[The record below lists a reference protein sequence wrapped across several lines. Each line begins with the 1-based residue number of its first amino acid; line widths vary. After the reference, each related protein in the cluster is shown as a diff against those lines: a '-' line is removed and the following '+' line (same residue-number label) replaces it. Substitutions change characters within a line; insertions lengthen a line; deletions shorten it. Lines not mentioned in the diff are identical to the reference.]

1 MTRPPTAATRLPT
14 VQPELTTRRLRLRTL
29 VEADA
34 ASVVALA
41 DDPAVSEFLLH
52 MPSPY
57 PPEAATAWIAASID
71 DWQSGGSPTWAIA
84 RRRDATAMIGAA
96 GLRWSPRHHR
106 AELGYWLGRRHWG
119 HGYAREAAAAV
130 IGFGFEVL
138 GVHRVFAQ
146 HLDGNDRS
154 AALLRA
160 VGMVSEG
167 VRRGHIRKGDRF
179 RDLHG
184 YAVVRGDP
192 RPPT

>member
-1 MTRPPTAATRLPT
+1 MTRLPA

-29 VEADA
+29 VDADA
-34 ASVVALA
+34 TAVVALA

-57 PPEAATAWIAASID
+57 PPAAAAAWIAESID

-84 RRRDATAMIGAA
+84 RRRDPSAMIGTAW
-96 GLRWSPRHHR
+96 LRWSPRHAR

-119 HGYAREAAAAV
+119 HGYAREAAAAA
-130 IGFGFEVL
+130 ISFGFDVL

-154 AALLRA
+154 ATLLRA
-160 VGMVSEG
+160 LGMGFEG
-167 VRRGHIRKGDRF
+167 VRRGHVRRGERF
-179 RDLHG
+179 CDLHG
-184 YAVVRGDP
+184 YALLRGDP
-192 RPPT
+192 RPPP